1 MTPNL
6 NLDTAGASIDTG
18 RVLVPN
24 AKKPVAK
31 PMTLISDDVYNIKS
45 QSELGTHIIVEE
57 SV

>member
-6 NLDTAGASIDTG
+6 NKAAAGSSIDAW

-31 PMTLISDDVYNIKS
+31 PMALISEDVYNIKS

-57 SV
+57 SA